1 MWQCSER
8 YRKKGIMGCSNRH
21 VEEDALEK
29 AFIAAW
35 NSVIGDIVN
44 YREKWILLSKGE
56 DIWIREKAKQFLEI
70 ADREIEAIE
79 EFNIDLMLRVL
90 ECIEVFEDGRLK
102 VRFYD
107 GSEVEFF
114 RCILSAL

>member
-1 MWQCSER
+1 
-8 YRKKGIMGCSNRH
+8 MGCSNRH
-21 VEEDALEK
+21 VEEETLEK
-29 AFIAAW
+29 AFITAW
-35 NSVIGDIVN
+35 NSVIDDIEN
-44 YREKWILLSKGE
+44 YREKWLKQIESE
-56 DIWIREKAKQFLEI
+56 DIWVREKAKQFLEI